1 MQSTVI
7 TVVII
12 FDKVVP
18 EMDFELMLNK
28 FKRFVQANNW
38 NGIPK
43 SSDTVKVRMSG
54 FVIKVVGVNKFV
66 TSSKSSTGGAKRDV
80 ICDV

>member
-1 MQSTVI
+1 MITVI
-7 TVVII
+7 II

-28 FKRFVQANNW
+28 FKRFVQVNNW

-43 SSDTVKVRMSG
+43 SWDTVKVRMSG
-54 FVIKVVGVNKFV
+54 FVIKVVGVDKFV
-66 TSSKSSTGGAKRDV
+66 TSS
-80 ICDV
+80 